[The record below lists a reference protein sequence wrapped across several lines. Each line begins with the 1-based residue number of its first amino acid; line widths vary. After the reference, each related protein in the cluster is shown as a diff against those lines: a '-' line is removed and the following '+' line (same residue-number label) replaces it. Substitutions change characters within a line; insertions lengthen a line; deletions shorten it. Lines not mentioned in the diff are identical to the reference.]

1 MDGTVGIRV
10 SSGNGEKTRDGS
22 GRRACGECGC
32 VESCIGSTLD
42 LGCWSGGD
50 RWGSADV
57 MEVGSSLVF
66 VPRSTRVPIDLRS
79 CLCWP
84 SKYFSRFFFNFLV
97 EVISDGEFDN
107 FPI

>member
-1 MDGTVGIRV
+1 MVDGTIGISV

-42 LGCWSGGD
+42 LGCWSGRD
-50 RWGSADV
+50 RWSSADV

-66 VPRSTRVPIDLRS
+66 VPGSTGVSIDLGS
-79 CLCWP
+79 CLGW
-84 SKYFSRFFFNFLV
+84 SS
-97 EVISDGEFDN
+97 
-107 FPI
+107 